1 MAKCLVNALNTLD
14 DFSYKKKETLIAKKK
29 NQEYETKGRPRRELG
44 KLRYPT
50 FVCCLHCSER
60 YMGEGW

>member
-29 NQEYETKGRPRRELG
+29 PR
-44 KLRYPT
+44 
-50 FVCCLHCSER
+50 V
-60 YMGEGW
+60 